1 MRADFRLHRGN
12 YDGSRS
18 PDDTA
23 TGIATNCR
31 FLSNAAG
38 VADILCSMRRESCL
52 LVAHLDAE
60 LAVQYGLMVFHGNL
74 LEKPEKESA
83 MVVKKNRMMVS

>member
-1 MRADFRLHRGN
+1 
-12 YDGSRS
+12 
-18 PDDTA
+18 
-23 TGIATNCR
+23 
-31 FLSNAAG
+31 
-38 VADILCSMRRESCL
+38 MRRESCL